1 MKIND
6 NLRQA
11 AGRGEEVE
19 LKELLLHPG
28 GDALSTNEWG
38 VTALMCAAAGGKS
51 DCARL
56 LRPASDVMSK
66 DYRGRTALMRA
77 ASEGGSACVHVLLP
91 VSNSSEKTNAGQAT
105 AGLARVDG
113 HGHWLIL

>member
-91 VSNSSEKTNAGQAT
+91 VSK
-105 AGLARVDG
+105 ARRKPTLGRRRLDLLESMG
-113 HGHWLIL
+113 MGIG